1 MSSTHRVRGPTAFQR
16 EPLSNVTNNGSER
29 SFTPSQLLM
38 QDNLSFGIVDTAK
51 LRDEE
56 SKKQMATAPL
66 KVNNQP
72 VELVLVGELTTDGI
86 SSKTFE
92 GDGKRTEKL
101 TFGMRF
107 SDPADEEAMH
117 TLTELL
123 DSVVE
128 DIREFEV
135 RPVLRDGVLYL
146 KVKTSRD
153 GGNYAFQSNMK
164 LSPKK
169 DGGELFQFMP
179 VEVRVGVNC
188 YFNVMD
194 DGAGL
199 FFPVRRLDK
208 QNTQKEATTQT
219 ESAEAPKS
227 SRGVGA
233 RKTAPR
239 PRD

>member
-16 EPLSNVTNNGSER
+16 EPLSNVTNTSER

-38 QDNLSFGIVDTAK
+38 QDNLSFGTISAGA
-51 LRDEE
+51 LREE
-56 SKKQMATAPL
+56 DSKKQMATAPL
-66 KVNNQP
+66 KVNGQP
-72 VELVLVGELTTDGI
+72 AELVLIGELTTDGI

-101 TFGMRF
+101 TFGMRL

-117 TLTELL
+117 TMVELL

-128 DIREFEV
+128 DISEFEV

-208 QNTQKEATTQT
+208 ANTQKEMSTQT

-233 RKTAPR
+233 RKNAPR
-239 PRD
+239 QRD